1 MHAYAPGMSDA
12 RKPIPPEP
20 SGSLADRAYD
30 LFREGLRTGSFRPGQ
45 RLLETELAE
54 QLGMSR
60 TPVRE
65 AIRRLQ
71 SEGLIAHLPA
81 RGLCVAAYDPAQV
94 DELYVMR
101 EALEGTAARLA
112 AQHAGRPEIAL
123 LQRLL
128 EQERDLTGEAAADHN
143 RRFHRALH
151 QAAHNRYLL
160 RSLSAI
166 SDALLLLGP
175 TTLEVPVRAAAA
187 RAEHARIVAAIAA
200 RDATAAEAAARAHI
214 AAAHEARLAMAAAEP
229 A

>member
-1 MHAYAPGMSDA
+1 MS
-12 RKPIPPEP
+12 RPPKSPEP
-20 SGSLADRAYD
+20 EPAGSLADQAYD
-30 LFREGLRTGSFRPGQ
+30 RFREGLRTGAFRPGQ

-54 QLGMSR
+54 RLGMSR

-71 SEGLIAHLPA
+71 SEGLIPHLPA
-81 RGLCVAAYDPAQV
+81 RGLCVAAYDAAQV

-123 LQRLL
+123 LQRMLD
-128 EQERDLTGEAAADHN
+128 QEAALAGEAVAEHN

-160 RSLSAI
+160 GSLSAI

-175 TTLEVPVRAAAA
+175 TTLEEPGRAAAA
-187 RAEHARIVAAIAA
+187 RTEHARIVSAIAA
-200 RDATAAEAAARAHI
+200 RDAAGAEAAARAHI
-214 AAAHEARLAMAAAEP
+214 AAAHEARLSMAAAEP

>member
-1 MHAYAPGMSDA
+1 MPLA
-12 RKPIPPEP
+12 RKPAPTEP
-20 SGSLADRAYD
+20 AGSLADRAYG
-30 LFREGLRTGSFRPGQ
+30 LFREGLRTGTFRPGQ
-45 RLLETELAE
+45 RLLETELAD

-71 SEGLIAHLPA
+71 SEGLIAHLAA
-81 RGLCVAAYDPAQV
+81 RGLCVAAYDAAQV

-112 AQHAGRPEIAL
+112 AQHAGRPEIVL
-123 LQRLL
+123 LQRML
-128 EQERDLTGEAAADHN
+128 EQESDLAGEAAAEHN

-175 TTLEVPVRAAAA
+175 TTLEAPGRAAAA
-187 RAEHARIVAAIAA
+187 RTEHARIVAAITA
-200 RDATAAEAAARAHI
+200 RDADGAEAAARAHI

>member
-1 MHAYAPGMSDA
+1 MRHAAASPTPTPA
-12 RKPIPPEP
+12 
-20 SGSLADRAYD
+20 GSLAERAYD
-30 LFREGLRTGSFRPGQ
+30 LFRDGLRTGAFRPGQ

-60 TPVRE
+60 TPLRE

-71 SEGLIAHLPA
+71 SEGLVAHLPA
-81 RGLCVAAYDPAQV
+81 RGLCVAIYDAAEV

-112 AQHAGRPEIAL
+112 AQHAGGAEIAL
-123 LQRLL
+123 LQGILAQ
-128 EQERDLTGEAAADHN
+128 EQGLVGMAAAEQN

-175 TTLEVPVRAAAA
+175 TTLELPGRAAAA
-187 RAEHARIVAAIAA
+187 LEEHGRIVAAIAR
-200 RDATAAEAAARAHI
+200 RDSAAAEQAARAHI
-214 AAAHEARLAMAAAEP
+214 AAAHAARLALAAAAP

>member
-1 MHAYAPGMSDA
+1 MQAYARAMQRVTSIG
-12 RKPIPPEP
+12 
-20 SGSLADRAYD
+20 GSLADQAYD
-30 LFREGLRTGSFRPGQ
+30 RFREELRSGALQPGQ
-45 RLLETELAE
+45 RVLETELAE
-54 QLGMSR
+54 RLGMSR

-81 RGLCVAAYDPAQV
+81 RGLCVARYDHAEV
-94 DELYVMR
+94 DELYGMR

-112 AQHAGRPEIAL
+112 AQHAGRPDIAL
-123 LQRLL
+123 LQRLV
-128 EQERDLTGEAAADHN
+128 EEEGRIPPEAAAEHN

-160 RSLSAI
+160 RALSSL

-175 TTLEVPVRAAAA
+175 TTLEMPGRAAAA
-187 RAEHARIVAAIAA
+187 REEHGRIVAAVAV
-200 RDATAAEAAARAHI
+200 RDAAAAEAAARAHI
-214 AAAHEARLAMAAAEP
+214 AAAHEARLGMAAAAP

>member
-1 MHAYAPGMSDA
+1 MPPA
-12 RKPIPPEP
+12 RKLALPEAA
-20 SGSLADRAYD
+20 GSLADRAYE
-30 LFREGLRTGSFRPGQ
+30 LFREGLRTGTFRPGQ
-45 RLLETELAE
+45 RLLETDLADH
-54 QLGMSR
+54 LGMSR

-81 RGLCVAAYDPAQV
+81 RGLCVAAYDAAQV

-123 LQRLL
+123 LQRML
-128 EQERDLTGEAAADHN
+128 EQERDLAGEAAAEHN

-175 TTLEVPVRAAAA
+175 TTLEAPGRAAAA
-187 RAEHARIVAAIAA
+187 RAEHARIVTAIAT
-200 RDATAAEAAARAHI
+200 RDAAAAEAAARAHI

>member
-1 MHAYAPGMSDA
+1 MPAPT
-12 RKPIPPEP
+12 
-20 SGSLADRAYD
+20 GSLAERAYD
-30 LFREGLRTGSFRPGQ
+30 LFRDGLRRGAFRPGQ
-45 RLLETELAE
+45 RLLETDLAG

-71 SEGLIAHLPA
+71 SEGLVAHLPA
-81 RGLCVAAYDPAQV
+81 RGLCVAMYDAAEV

-112 AQHAGRPEIAL
+112 AQHAGRAEIL
-123 LQRLL
+123 LLRAMLD
-128 EQERDLTGEAAADHN
+128 QEAGLTGEAAAEHN

-175 TTLEVPVRAAAA
+175 TTLQTPGRAAAA
-187 RAEHARIVAAIAA
+187 REEHARVVAAIAG
-200 RDATAAEAAARAHI
+200 RDSAAAESAARAHI
-214 AAAHEARLAMAAAEP
+214 AAAHAARLAMAAAEP

>member
-1 MHAYAPGMSDA
+1 MSLA
-12 RKPIPPEP
+12 RKPSPPEP

-54 QLGMSR
+54 HLGMSR

-81 RGLCVAAYDPAQV
+81 RGLCVAAYDAAQV

-123 LQRLL
+123 LQRML
-128 EQERDLTGEAAADHN
+128 EQEKDLTGEAAAEHN

-175 TTLEVPVRAAAA
+175 TTLEAPGRAAAA
-187 RAEHARIVAAIAA
+187 RAEHAMIVAAIAT
-200 RDATAAEAAARAHI
+200 RDAVSAEAAARAHI
-214 AAAHEARLAMAAAEP
+214 AAAHEARLSMAAAEP

>member
-1 MHAYAPGMSDA
+1 MHAYAITMRRPL
-12 RKPIPPEP
+12 KPPEP
-20 SGSLADRAYD
+20 EPAGSLADRAYD
-30 LFREGLRTGSFRPGQ
+30 LFREGLRTGTFRPGQ

-81 RGLCVAAYDPAQV
+81 RGLCVATYDAAQV

-112 AQHAGRPEIAL
+112 AQHAGKPEITL
-123 LQRLL
+123 LQRML
-128 EQERDLTGEAAADHN
+128 EQEAGLSGEAAAEHN

-175 TTLEVPVRAAAA
+175 TTLETPGRAAAA

-200 RDATAAEAAARAHI
+200 RDSAAAEAAARAHI

>member
-1 MHAYAPGMSDA
+1 MRAYA
-12 RKPIPPEP
+12 KPMGTPQKSLPPEAG
-20 SGSLADRAYD
+20 GSLADRAYG
-30 LFREGLRTGSFRPGQ
+30 LFRDGLRTALFRPGQ

-71 SEGLIAHLPA
+71 AEGLVAHLPA
-81 RGLCVAAYDPAQV
+81 RGLCVATYDAAQV

-112 AQHAGRPEIAL
+112 AQHAGRPEVL
-123 LQRLL
+123 VLQRMLA
-128 EQERDLTGEAAADHN
+128 QEHALDGEAAAEHN
-143 RRFHRALH
+143 QRFHRALH

-175 TTLEVPVRAAAA
+175 TTLGTAGRAEAA
-187 RAEHARIVAAIAA
+187 RVEHRRIVAAIAA
-200 RDATAAEAAARAHI
+200 RDAVAAEAAARAHI
-214 AAAHEARLAMAAAEP
+214 AAAHEARLAMTAAEP
-229 A
+229 V

>member
-1 MHAYAPGMSDA
+1 MPRLAKSQM
-12 RKPIPPEP
+12 PEP
-20 SGSLADRAYD
+20 AGSLAERAYD
-30 LFREGLRTGSFRPGQ
+30 LFRNGLRRGAFRPGQ
-45 RLLETELAE
+45 RLLETDLAE

-71 SEGLIAHLPA
+71 SEGLVAHLPA
-81 RGLCVAAYDPAQV
+81 RGLCVAMYDAAEV

-112 AQHAGRPEIAL
+112 AQHAGRAEILL
-123 LQRLL
+123 LQAMLD
-128 EQERDLTGEAAADHN
+128 QEAGLTGEAAAEHN

-175 TTLEVPVRAAAA
+175 TTLESPGRAAAA
-187 RAEHARIVAAIAA
+187 REEHARVVA
-200 RDATAAEAAARAHI
+200 
-214 AAAHEARLAMAAAEP
+214 
-229 A
+229 

>member
-1 MHAYAPGMSDA
+1 MARTLKAP
-12 RKPIPPEP
+12 PPEP
-20 SGSLADRAYD
+20 AGSLADRAYD
-30 LFREGLRTGSFRPGQ
+30 LFREGLRTGTFRPGQ

-81 RGLCVAAYDPAQV
+81 RGLCVAAYDAAQV

-123 LQRLL
+123 LQRMLA
-128 EQERDLTGEAAADHN
+128 QEEGLTGEAAAEHN

-175 TTLEVPVRAAAA
+175 TTLETAGRAAAA

-200 RDATAAEAAARAHI
+200 RDGAAAEAAARAHI
-214 AAAHEARLAMAAAEP
+214 AAAHEARLAMAATEP

>member
-1 MHAYAPGMSDA
+1 MRHSSRPGA
-12 RKPIPPEP
+12 ERAAEA
-20 SGSLADRAYD
+20 GRSLADQAYD
-30 LFREGLRTGSFRPGQ
+30 RFREGLHSGLFQPGQ
-45 RLLETELAE
+45 RLLETELADH
-54 QLGMSR
+54 LGMSR

-71 SEGLIAHLPA
+71 SEGLVAHLPA
-81 RGLCVAAYDPAQV
+81 RGLCVAAPDAGQM

-123 LQRLL
+123 LQRMV
-128 EQERDLTGEAAADHN
+128 QEEAGLSEATALAEHN

-160 RSLSAI
+160 RALAPI

-175 TTLEVPVRAAAA
+175 TTLEEPGRAAAA
-187 RAEHARIVAAIAA
+187 REEHARIVAAVAA
-200 RDATAAEAAARAHI
+200 RDAAAAEASARAHI

>member
-1 MHAYAPGMSDA
+1 MRRSTRQAPERAADA
-12 RKPIPPEP
+12 
-20 SGSLADRAYD
+20 GHSLADQAYGR
-30 LFREGLRTGSFRPGQ
+30 FREGLHSGLFKPGQ
-45 RLLETELAE
+45 RLLETELAG

-71 SEGLIAHLPA
+71 SEGLVAHLPA
-81 RGLCVAAYDPAQV
+81 RGLCVAAPDAGQV

-123 LQRLL
+123 LQRMV
-128 EQERDLTGEAAADHN
+128 QEEAGLAGAAAVAEHN

-160 RSLSAI
+160 RALSAL

-175 TTLEVPVRAAAA
+175 TTLELPSRAAAA
-187 RAEHARIVAAIAA
+187 RAEHARIVEAVAA
-200 RDATAAEAAARAHI
+200 RDGAAAEAAARAHI
-214 AAAHEARLAMAAAEP
+214 AAAHEARLAMMAAAP

>member
-1 MHAYAPGMSDA
+1 MRRGTKLKSDSSPDA
-12 RKPIPPEP
+12 GR
-20 SGSLADRAYD
+20 SLADQAYD
-30 LFREGLRTGSFRPGQ
+30 RFREGLRSGIFKPGQ
-45 RLLETELAE
+45 RLLEAELADH
-54 QLGMSR
+54 LGMSR

-71 SEGLIAHLPA
+71 SEGLVAHLPA
-81 RGLCVAAYDPAQV
+81 RGLCVAAYDPGQV

-112 AQHAGRPEIAL
+112 AQHAGRPEILL
-123 LQRLL
+123 LQRMVEEEAGLS
-128 EQERDLTGEAAADHN
+128 GEAAAEHN

-160 RSLSAI
+160 RALSAL

-175 TTLEVPVRAAAA
+175 TTLDLPGRAAEA
-187 RAEHARIVAAIAA
+187 RAEHARIVEAIAA
-200 RDATAAEAAARAHI
+200 RDGDAAEAAARAHI
-214 AAAHEARLAMAAAEP
+214 AAAHAARLAMAAAAP

>member
-1 MHAYAPGMSDA
+1 MHLYARGVVPLPS
-12 RKPIPPEP
+12 PSPPP
-20 SGSLADRAYD
+20 AGSLADRAYER
-30 LFREGLRTGSFRPGQ
+30 FRQALRQGRLGPGQ
-45 RLLETELAE
+45 RLLETEIAE
-54 QLGMSR
+54 AFGMSR

-71 SEGLIAHLPA
+71 AEGLVAVLPG
-81 RGLCVAAYDPAQV
+81 RGLCVAQYDDAQV
-94 DELYVMR
+94 DELYQMR

-112 AQHAGRPEIAL
+112 ARNAGRPDIMVL
-123 LQRLL
+123 RRLL
-128 EQERDLTGEAAADHN
+128 EEEAALPADGLAEHN

-175 TTLEVPVRAAAA
+175 TTLDLPGRAAAA
-187 RAEHARIVAAIAA
+187 REEHGRIVDAVAA
-200 RDATAAEAAARAHI
+200 RDDAAAEAAARAHI
-214 AAAHEARLAMAAAEP
+214 AAAHEARLALAAAAP